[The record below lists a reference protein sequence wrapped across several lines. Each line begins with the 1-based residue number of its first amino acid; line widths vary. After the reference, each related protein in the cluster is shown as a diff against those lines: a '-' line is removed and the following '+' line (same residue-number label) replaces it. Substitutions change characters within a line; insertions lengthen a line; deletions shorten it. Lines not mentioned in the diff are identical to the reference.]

1 MLRKTVLITGA
12 FGGIGKAT
20 AKKFAENGYNLAL
33 TYHNNFD
40 NDFIEKLKTFGIE
53 VFALQVDQTK
63 ESDIINFVKSATL
76 EFEIISSAVFCAGKA
91 EPECLLT
98 EKVTPVIDDIIDV
111 NLRGTILFN
120 REILKQMSKQKF
132 GTIVNVS
139 SIYGNT
145 GGSLESVY
153 SACKAGI
160 IGLTKSLAS
169 EVAPFVRVNAVAPGY
184 VDTKMTSHLSVDTKK
199 YLEQETPLERLGTPE
214 DIANAIYFLCSDE
227 SSFITGETLQISG
240 GVVKY

>member
-63 ESDIINFVKSATL
+63 ESDIINFVKSAVL
-76 EFEIISSAVFCAGKA
+76 EFKVITSAVFCAGKA

-184 VDTKMTSHLSVDTKK
+184 VDTKMTSHLSEDTKK

>member
-40 NDFIEKLKTFGIE
+40 NDFIEKLKAFGIE

-63 ESDIINFVKSATL
+63 ESDIINFVKSAVL
-76 EFEIISSAVFCAGKA
+76 EFEVITSAVFCAGKA

-98 EKVTPVIDDIIDV
+98 EKVTPLIDDIINV

-184 VDTKMTSHLSVDTKK
+184 VDTKMTSHLSEDTKK